1 VSPAD
6 FLVRLALQLRIEVT
20 KKGNTIMLWQKLVTP
35 TAAVS
40 LLWLAV
46 GGATVYYLNWVYHS
60 HSGDFSE
67 NFTTIQATDSM
78 QDVLWQLQATA
89 IEVSERADNH
99 TQIEVTELEKALE
112 GHLADAT
119 AGSVTPEAIAL
130 VEVIRKQFSEYRQRI
145 HARLDSKSAQGPDGV
160 PLVELS
166 RSAHAIAESCKR
178 LLRIQ
183 EGIVAESTAQR
194 DRLRVVFSR
203 VMLALWI
210 VGPTVGIISGL
221 WIAHRLQRSIS
232 RISIS
237 LKDAASGLD
246 REVGLVDLGP
256 SDDLPALQEHVDR
269 VASQIRQVVN
279 ELEQARRETMLAD
292 RLAAV
297 GEMAAGVA
305 HELRNPL
312 TSVKLL
318 MQTAA
323 DGLPGQTLTDE
334 HIHVVLEQV
343 IRMENTIQGLLD
355 FGRPPQMQK
364 VHHDLRD
371 TLRRAMN
378 LVEGYAKQQG
388 VVVHQECPNT
398 PLLVNGDPEQLHQ
411 VFVNLLLN
419 GIESMPEGG
428 ELRIA
433 IPRVDAKCLVG
444 RVSFCDNGI
453 GISETIMQR
462 LFEPFVTS
470 KERGTGLGL
479 AISRR
484 IVEQHGGTL
493 TAANREPCGALFTV
507 ELPLSKEC
515 SDPVITG
522 RKGSFSGN
530 QKNLIESTRPL
541 NRSR

>member
-1 VSPAD
+1 
-6 FLVRLALQLRIEVT
+6 
-20 KKGNTIMLWQKLVTP
+20 MLWHKLVTP

-46 GGATVYYLNWVYHS
+46 GGATVYYLDWVYHS
-60 HSGDFSE
+60 HSRDFSE
-67 NFTTIQATDSM
+67 NFTAIRAADAV

-89 IEVSERADNH
+89 IEVAERADNH
-99 TQIEVTELEKALE
+99 TRIEVAELERTLE

-119 AGSVTPEAIAL
+119 ANSVTPEASAL
-130 VEVIRKQFSEYRQRI
+130 VEVIRKQFSEYRESI
-145 HARLDSKSAQGPDGV
+145 HARLDSRSAQGPDGV
-160 PLVELS
+160 PSLELS
-166 RSAHAIAESCKR
+166 RSAHAIAESCQS
-178 LLRIQ
+178 LLKIQ
-183 EGIVAESTAQR
+183 EGLISESTAQR
-194 DRLRVVFSR
+194 DRLRVAFSR

-256 SDDLPALQEHVDR
+256 SDDLPALQEHVER
-269 VASQIRQVVN
+269 VASRIRQVMD

-323 DGLPGQTLTDE
+323 DGPPGETLTDE

-371 TLRRAMN
+371 TVRRSLN

-388 VVVHQECPNT
+388 VIVRQEFSNAPM
-398 PLLVNGDPEQLHQ
+398 LVDADPEQLHQ
-411 VFVNLLLN
+411 VFINLLIN
-419 GIESMPEGG
+419 GVEAMPDGG
-428 ELRIA
+428 ELQIVMECVNA
-433 IPRVDAKCLVG
+433 ADPVG
-444 RVSFCDNGI
+444 RVSFCSAGSGI
-453 GISETIMQR
+453 PESIRQR
-462 LFEPFVTS
+462 IFEPFVTS

-479 AISRR
+479 AISQR
-484 IVEQHGGTL
+484 IVKQHGGTL
-493 TAANREPCGALFTV
+493 TATNREPCGAVFTV
-507 ELPLSKEC
+507 ELPLC
-515 SDPVITG
+515 S
-522 RKGSFSGN
+522 SGGD
-530 QKNLIESTRPL
+530 
-541 NRSR
+541 